1 MSVTPAPTETSEPAK
16 PARGGMI
23 RSSMIYSGV
32 TLLSRF
38 MGFFRDL
45 AISYR
50 LGASATFAA
59 DAYNAAFAFPNL
71 FRRIFAEGA
80 FASAF
85 IPAYAKSLEQDG
97 EEVADTLAA
106 DAMATLAAATIILT
120 LVAELTMP
128 WLMYAMNPGYAAD
141 PAKFKLTI
149 LLTQITMPYLPCMAI
164 YAHLSGVLQ
173 ARGRFIFSAGAPILL
188 NLVTLAAILPQTTA
202 LNAAVAGSWGV
213 VAAGILQAAML
224 WWGVRR
230 SGARVDFRWPRVT
243 PEIRA
248 LTARAVPGAVAASA
262 MQINIFISGALVSG
276 VNGARSWL
284 AYADRLYQLPLSLVG
299 IAVGVALL
307 PRLSRAVHA
316 GDGAESQ
323 RAMDEAISFSLALT
337 LPAAAALVAIP
348 FFLNDGLWTRG
359 VYTIADAHATASA
372 LRQYGWGVPAF
383 VLTRLFTPAFFAR
396 QDTRT
401 PMTFALIS
409 IGVNIVAG
417 ITLYRLVGFWGI
429 AASTSLA
436 SWLNVFM
443 LAGALARR
451 GAYAPGPKAWSRIG
465 RSLAASIALGCC
477 LGLASHYRL
486 PIQHLFGSF
495 RIGRAIASK
504 ELALVLTV
512 ILGALAYPPL
522 LLALGGVSRAEIRA
536 ALRRPP
542 KVSGE
547 DPPSQELL

>member
-1 MSVTPAPTETSEPAK
+1 VSVTPAPTETSERARK
-16 PARGGMI
+16 ARGGMI
-23 RSSMIYSGV
+23 RSSMIYSSL
-32 TLLSRF
+32 TLVSRF

-97 EEVADTLAA
+97 EEVADVLAA
-106 DAMATLAAATIILT
+106 DAMATLAAATIALT

-128 WLMYAMNPGYAAD
+128 WLMYLMNPGYATN
-141 PAKFKLTI
+141 PEKFKLTI
-149 LLTQITMPYLPCMAI
+149 ILTQITMPYLPCMAI

-173 ARGRFIFSAGAPILL
+173 ARGRFILSAAAPIFL
-188 NLVTLAAILPQTTA
+188 NLVTLAAILPQTTPI
-202 LNAAVAGSWGV
+202 AAATAGSWGV
-213 VAAGILQAAML
+213 IVAGVVQAALL
-224 WWGVRR
+224 WWGVRK
-230 SGARVDFRWPRVT
+230 SGARVDFRWPRLT
-243 PEIRA
+243 PEIKA
-248 LTARAVPGAVAASA
+248 LIARAVPGAIAASA
-262 MQINIFISGALVSG
+262 MQINIFVSGVLVSG

-284 AYADRLYQLPLSLVG
+284 AYADRLYMLPLSLVG
-299 IAVGVALL
+299 VAVGVALL

-316 GDGAESQ
+316 GDSGESQ
-323 RAMDEAISFSLALT
+323 RAMDEAVSFSLALT

-359 VYTIADAHATASA
+359 EFTIADAHATASA

-383 VLTRLFTPAFFAR
+383 VLTRLFTPAFYAR
-396 QDTRT
+396 HDTRT

-409 IGVNIVAG
+409 IGVNIAAG
-417 ITLYRLVGFWGI
+417 ISLYRLVGFWGI
-429 AASTSLA
+429 AAATSLA

-443 LAGALARR
+443 LAGTLARR
-451 GAYAPGPKAWSRIG
+451 GAYAPNPKAWSRIS
-465 RSLAASIALGCC
+465 RSLAASIALGCG

-486 PIQHLFGSF
+486 PIQHLFGGLH
-495 RIGRAIASK
+495 IGRAIGSK
-504 ELALVLTV
+504 ELALLLVVAT
-512 ILGALAYPPL
+512 GALAYPPL

-542 KVSGE
+542 KVAGE
-547 DPPSQELL
+547 TAPSEDLL

>member
-1 MSVTPAPTETSEPAK
+1 
-16 PARGGMI
+16 MI
-23 RSSMIYSGV
+23 RSSMIYSGL
-32 TLLSRF
+32 TLVSRF

-97 EEVADTLAA
+97 EEVADILAA
-106 DAMATLAAATIILT
+106 DAMATLAAATIALT
-120 LVAELTMP
+120 LVAELAMP
-128 WLMYAMNPGYAAD
+128 WLIYAMNPGYAAD

-202 LNAAVAGSWGV
+202 RHAAIAGSWGV
-213 VAAGILQAAML
+213 IAAGVLQAGML

-230 SGARVDFRWPRVT
+230 SGARVDFRWPRLT
-243 PEIRA
+243 PEIKA
-248 LTARAVPGAVAASA
+248 LISRAVPGAVAASA
-262 MQINIFISGALVSG
+262 MQINIFVSGALVSG
-276 VNGARSWL
+276 INGARSWL
-284 AYADRLYQLPLSLVG
+284 VYADRLYQLPLSLVG
-299 IAVGVALL
+299 VAVGVALL

-348 FFLNDGLWTRG
+348 FFLNDALWTRG
-359 VYTIADAHATASA
+359 VFTVVDAHATASA

-396 QDTRT
+396 QDTRA
-401 PMTFALIS
+401 PMTFALVS
-409 IGVNIVAG
+409 IAVNIVAG
-417 ITLYRLVGFWGI
+417 VTLYRLVGFWGI
-429 AASTSLA
+429 AAATSLA
-436 SWLNVFM
+436 SWLNVA
-443 LAGALARR
+443 LLVGTLARR
-451 GAYAPGPKAWSRIG
+451 GAYAPSSKAWARVS
-465 RSLAASIALGCC
+465 RSLAASLVLGAALAA
-477 LGLASHYRL
+477 ASHYRAH
-486 PIQHLFGSF
+486 IERLFGHF
-495 RIGRAIASK
+495 HIGHAIGPK
-504 ELALVLTV
+504 ELAIVCVVLA
-512 ILGALAYPPL
+512 GAALYPPL
-522 LLALGGVSRAEIRA
+522 LLAFGGVSRAEIRA
-536 ALRRPP
+536 ALRRPA
-542 KVSGE
+542 KIATE
-547 DPPSQELL
+547 DLPPQELL

>member
-1 MSVTPAPTETSEPAK
+1 VSADPAIARAETAK
-16 PARGGMI
+16 PARPSMI
-23 RSSMIYSGV
+23 RSSMIYSAL
-32 TLLSRF
+32 TLVSRF

-97 EEVADTLAA
+97 EEVADILAA
-106 DAMATLAAATIILT
+106 DAMATLAAATIALT
-120 LVAELTMP
+120 LAAELTMP
-128 WLMYAMNPGYAAD
+128 WLMYLMNPGYAAD

-173 ARGRFIFSAGAPILL
+173 ARGRFILSAGAPILL

-202 LNAAVAGSWGV
+202 RSAALAGSWGV
-213 VAAGILQAAML
+213 IAAGVLQAGL
-224 WWGVRR
+224 LTWGVRK
-230 SGARVDFRWPRVT
+230 SGARVDFRWPRLT
-243 PEIRA
+243 PEIKA
-248 LTARAVPGAVAASA
+248 LIARAIPGAIAASA

-276 VNGARSWL
+276 INGARSWL
-284 AYADRLYQLPLSLVG
+284 VYADRLYQLPLSLVG
-299 IAVGVALL
+299 VAVGVALL

-316 GDGAESQ
+316 ADGAESQ
-323 RAMDEAISFSLALT
+323 RAMDEAISFSLSLT

-359 VYTIADAHATASA
+359 VFTVADAHATASA

-401 PMTFALIS
+401 PMTFALVS

-429 AASTSLA
+429 AAATSLA

-443 LAGALARR
+443 LAGTLARR
-451 GAYAPGPKAWSRIG
+451 GAYAPGRKAWSRIA
-465 RSLAASIALGCC
+465 RSFTASMILGLVLGAASHWR
-477 LGLASHYRL
+477 GLIEA
-486 PIQHLFGSF
+486 LFGHF
-495 RIGRAIASK
+495 HIIRAIGPK
-504 ELALVLTV
+504 ELAIALTV
-512 ILGALAYPPL
+512 GAGALIYPPL
-522 LLALGGVSRAEIRA
+522 LLVLGGVSRAEVRA
-536 ALRRPP
+536 ALRRQPRAADAP
-542 KVSGE
+542 S
-547 DPPSQELL
+547 DPPELL

>member
-1 MSVTPAPTETSEPAK
+1 
-16 PARGGMI
+16 MI
-23 RSSMIYSGV
+23 RSSMIYSGL
-32 TLLSRF
+32 TLVSRF

-85 IPAYAKSLEQDG
+85 IPAYAKSLEKDG
-97 EEVADTLAA
+97 EEIADVLAA

-120 LVAELTMP
+120 LVAELAMP
-128 WLMYAMNPGYAAD
+128 WVIYAMNPGYAAD
-141 PAKFKLTI
+141 PGKFKLTI

-173 ARGRFIFSAGAPILL
+173 ARGRFILSAGAPILL

-202 LNAAVAGSWGV
+202 RGAAIAGSWGV
-213 VAAGILQAAML
+213 IVAGVLQAGLL

-230 SGARVDFRWPRVT
+230 SGARVDLRWPRLT
-243 PEIRA
+243 PEIKA
-248 LTARAVPGAVAASA
+248 LIGRAVPGAVAASA
-262 MQINIFISGALVSG
+262 MQINIFISGMLVSG

-284 AYADRLYQLPLSLVG
+284 AYADRLYQLPLGLVG
-299 IAVGVALL
+299 VAVGVALL

-316 GDGAESQ
+316 SDAGESQ

-348 FFLNDGLWTRG
+348 FFLNDALWTRG
-359 VYTIADAHATASA
+359 VYTVTDAHATAAA

-383 VLTRLFTPAFFAR
+383 VLTRLFNPAFYAR

-401 PMTFALIS
+401 PMRFALIS

-417 ITLYRLVGFWGI
+417 VGLYSLVGFWGI
-429 AASTSLA
+429 AAATSFA

-443 LAGALARR
+443 LAGTLARR
-451 GAYAPGPKAWSRIG
+451 GAYAPGRKAWSRIG
-465 RSLAASIALGCC
+465 RGLAASLILGAALAA
-477 LGLASHYRL
+477 ASHYRAH
-486 PIQHLFGSF
+486 IEHLFGGF
-495 RIGRAIASK
+495 HIGHAIGPK
-504 ELALVLTV
+504 ELAIVCV
-512 ILGALAYPPL
+512 VAAGAALYPPL
-522 LLALGGVSRAEIRA
+522 LLAFGGVSRAEVRA

-542 KVSGE
+542 KVAGE
-547 DPPSQELL
+547 DLPPQELL